1 MLTKYIRIKMTDMAD
16 HLSVVLRRDNLLIF
30 QQNSLEMIIVYIIS
44 YNKLSRKLFFNLSSI
59 ISVTSFETT
68 KTVATTIRSTNIFSR
83 GHGDVLCS
91 VQCENMILLSVNYI
105 YIYIYLYTYLIECK
119 IRIMMCVLLDVF

>member
-1 MLTKYIRIKMTDMAD
+1 L
-16 HLSVVLRRDNLLIF
+16 
-30 QQNSLEMIIVYIIS
+30 
-44 YNKLSRKLFFNLSSI
+44 I

-68 KTVATTIRSTNIFSR
+68 KTVATTIRSTNIFR
-83 GHGDVLCS
+83 RGDVLCS